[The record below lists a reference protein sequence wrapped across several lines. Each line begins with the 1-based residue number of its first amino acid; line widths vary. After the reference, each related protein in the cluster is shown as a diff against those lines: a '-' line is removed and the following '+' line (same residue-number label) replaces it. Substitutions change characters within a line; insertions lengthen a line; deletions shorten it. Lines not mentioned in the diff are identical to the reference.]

1 MKNRNRLI
9 FLTDLLLFPAFIL
22 TLWSGLALHAA
33 GHDAGYEPWHRWAV
47 CHTIAALLFAGLA
60 GLHVHSHR
68 GWYKGVKAAG
78 CKGRKKIVLAL
89 TLFFAATV
97 VSGTALLFVDGL
109 GSHIGHLHYR
119 LGLAAALLAI
129 GHVLKRRRILY
140 KGVATH
146 VFGRKNNRTLP
157 D

>member
-33 GHDAGYEPWHRWAV
+33 GHTGYEPWHRWAV

-97 VSGTALLFVDGL
+97 VSGTALL
-109 GSHIGHLHYR
+109 
-119 LGLAAALLAI
+119 AI

-146 VFGRKNNRTLP
+146 VFGRKNNRALP